1 MARYSSAMITLI
13 GLLLSGCLMPPGQPL
28 SPDDLNNGPITFE
41 QITPYTQNLPE
52 GLDNKPKVPT
62 ANSVTEKDGATR
74 ETLTQLS
81 DLSPEKKAEIMTPN
95 AGLIPFN
102 QEKYTNL
109 KNNQEMALFFHADWC
124 DACRLVENDLK
135 RGAGLVPGGLVLF
148 RVDFDQQKDLV
159 EDFQAKV
166 GQVVILNEQ
175 GEIATRYAGTNY
187 DSLIFQLRKVME

>member
-1 MARYSSAMITLI
+1 MIALT

-41 QITPYTQNLPE
+41 QITPYNQNLPE
-52 GLDNKPKVPT
+52 GLSSKPKVPT
-62 ANSVTEKDGATR
+62 KNSADQTENMSR

-81 DLSPEKKAEIMTPN
+81 DLSPEKRAEIMTPN
-95 AGLIPFN
+95 AGLIPFD
-102 QEKYTNL
+102 QEKYNNL
-109 KNNQEMALFFHADWC
+109 KNSQEMALFFHADWC

-135 RGAGLVPGGLVLF
+135 RGNGLVPGGLILF
-148 RVDFDQQKDLV
+148 RVDFDEQKDLV

-166 GQVVILNEQ
+166 GQVVILNEK
-175 GEIATRYAGTNY
+175 GEIATRYAGTNF